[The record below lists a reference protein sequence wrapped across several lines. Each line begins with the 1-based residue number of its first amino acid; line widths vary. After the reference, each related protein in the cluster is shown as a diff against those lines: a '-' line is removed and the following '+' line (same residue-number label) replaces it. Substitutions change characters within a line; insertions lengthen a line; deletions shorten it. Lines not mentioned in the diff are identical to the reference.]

1 MFLPIILIPC
11 GGMKTNRSVR
21 GLKKYFDYLLE
32 QTGRFSPFKQGIYLL
47 KTLESPWVG
56 FNSCNN

>member
-11 GGMKTNRSVR
+11 GGMKTNLAVR

-47 KTLESPWVG
+47 KNFGKPLGW
-56 FNSCNN
+56 F